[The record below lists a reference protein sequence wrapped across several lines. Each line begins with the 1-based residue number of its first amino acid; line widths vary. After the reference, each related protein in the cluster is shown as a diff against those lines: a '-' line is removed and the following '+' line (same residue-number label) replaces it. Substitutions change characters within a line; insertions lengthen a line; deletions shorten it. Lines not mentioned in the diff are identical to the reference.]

1 MPLSAYLELALVV
14 NGGRRQAKTCIT
26 SENLDQKLM
35 RPFDS
40 FFISTELICKYNPK
54 NSSHRTFINN

>member
-1 MPLSAYLELALVV
+1 MPLSAYLELASVV

-26 SENLDQKLM
+26 SGNLDQELM

-40 FFISTELICKYNPK
+40 AFNSTEL
-54 NSSHRTFINN
+54 